1 MTNELTPVPYNI
13 TNIRD
18 NHENNINIT
27 GSTVNFHIQ
36 PPQNA
41 NPSAAQDMIAVQR
54 FSKEYYH
61 LIVTTQE
68 DAFRTNT
75 ILVLDSRCLIKGC
88 VPDEI
93 FNECSTLTEAGINK
107 LLTFPAI
114 VCMESK
120 EPYGKPDPTQYALYA
135 YIKKIKKVG
144 GAVAVVFQPL
154 GAFPQD
160 KLYDKRNS
168 VFFDL
173 NMNCYVSDLNHSSWS
188 VHKVNVFEAFSE
200 AGITHLPTP
209 MI

>member
-1 MTNELTPVPYNI
+1 MTNERTPVPYSV

-18 NHENNINIT
+18 NHENHIDIRDSNVSFNI
-27 GSTVNFHIQ
+27 Q
-36 PPQNA
+36 APQYT
-41 NPSAAQDMIAVQR
+41 NPAAAETMIAVQR

-68 DAFRTNT
+68 DAFQRNT
-75 ILVLDSRCLIKGC
+75 ILVSDTRCLLKGY
-88 VPDEI
+88 VPEEI
-93 FNECSTLTEAGINK
+93 FSECSTLSETGINT

-114 VCMESK
+114 ICMESK
-120 EPYGKPDPTQYALYA
+120 EPFGKPDPTQFALYA

-144 GAVAVVFQPL
+144 KDIAVVFQPL
-154 GAFPQD
+154 GAFPQE

-173 NMNCYVSDLNHSSWS
+173 NMNCYVSDLNHSAWS

-200 AGITHLPTP
+200 AGITNLPTP
-209 MI
+209 